1 MKNILSIIAVLF
13 VCHNINS
20 QIILPENPFDSFGNP
35 SIRKPIEINRN
46 GTHHQD
52 IDINE
57 GNYPPYPPIDPET
70 DGEKYVFW
78 VHGLNGDIGSWIRA
92 ADASQ
97 NNVANGFPARKLK
110 SVSMIDYTQ
119 DANLYGAAQQLGEII
134 ENKRSD
140 QLALGEDPTQNF
152 IIGHSQGGI
161 VTRALLHRDL
171 CLNHTPVNN
180 LGYGGIITF
189 GSPNQGARILNNK
202 HLFNDMSVDMCKSLG
217 AGPAEELSQKTE
229 ADLFIFKINVG
240 KIIPVKDIVD
250 NICTSFVGNLVDL
263 AVMNQTPN
271 ITQSYYVG
279 APDITNISNC
289 SDQDLVSFPKVAFYG
304 IEPPEGLLF
313 RTGAYFLKSPNE
325 FDYFQA
331 NDDYFLTNAFIE
343 NKKKYDA
350 AVAKWEYYYFLAQV
364 ERIQYCKLPNVLLD
378 WPMCLSAKKRE
389 MQTLK
394 ILNAY
399 KQGQDWFN
407 RVDDQ
412 YKTIIGAI
420 DYTKTTQWYCECE
433 NVKTGQFT
441 STPVAGPGD
450 CPPSSKNGIVC
461 SPVEYTIFSQIKKDS
476 DGVVLSESAMNIPYA
491 TAPPRKMYNSSHMQM
506 RNDDNTKKAL
516 LEIYDG
522 DVGPA
527 YKTAKKN

>member
-35 SIRKPIEINRN
+35 SIHKPIEINRN

-57 GNYPPYPPIDPET
+57 GNYPPNPPAGPET

-97 NNVANGFPARKLK
+97 NNVTNGFPARKLK
-110 SVSMIDYTQ
+110 SVSVIDYTQ

-152 IIGHSQGGI
+152 IIGHSQGGV

-171 CLNHTPVNN
+171 CLNHTPVEN

-217 AGPAEELSQKTE
+217 AGPAEELSQKTV

-240 KIIPVKDIVD
+240 DIVPVKDIVD
-250 NICTSFVGNLVDL
+250 KICTSFVGNLVDL

-279 APDITNISNC
+279 APDITNINNC

-304 IEPPEGLLF
+304 IEPPDGLLF
-313 RTGAYFLKSPNE
+313 RTAAYFLKSPNE

-331 NDDYFLTNAFIE
+331 NDDDFLKNAFIE
-343 NKKKYDA
+343 NKFKYDA
-350 AVAKWEYYYFLAQV
+350 AVAKYQALIEVYKSLAKIYCLDIKDPFICHVYYDLV
-364 ERIQYCKLPNVLLD
+364 TKSLRL
-378 WPMCLSAKKRE
+378 
-389 MQTLK
+389 
-394 ILNAY
+394 LNAY

-527 YKTAKKN
+527 FFTIKK